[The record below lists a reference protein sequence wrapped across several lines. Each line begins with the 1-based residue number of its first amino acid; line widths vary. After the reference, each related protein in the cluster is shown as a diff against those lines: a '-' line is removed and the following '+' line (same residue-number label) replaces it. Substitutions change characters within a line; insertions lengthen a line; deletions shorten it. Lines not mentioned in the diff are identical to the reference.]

1 MRKRGLIP
9 KRKITLTMTTVE
21 QLLRQTY
28 TLEMRLDEYDG
39 RLVTIAARAMS
50 LPYDERLHLLK
61 TLRSRLPDYIADRVN
76 HNWPLWARPTQLP
89 PDDPWNIWLLLAG
102 RGFGKTRT
110 GAEWVRARV
119 ESGLSSDNLKL

>member
-1 MRKRGLIP
+1 
-9 KRKITLTMTTVE
+9 MTTVE
-21 QLLRQTY
+21 QRLRQTS
-28 TLEMRLDEYDG
+28 TFEARLDECDEG
-39 RLVTIAARAMS
+39 IETVAARVMS
-50 LPYDERLHLLK
+50 LPSDKRLHTLK
-61 TLRSRLPDYIADRVN
+61 TLRSRLPNYVADRVN
-76 HNWPLWARPTQLP
+76 HNWRLWARPTQLP